1 MELTFSWKQFWKCIF
16 WGSNFKNAFVFVFCF
31 ILRKIDK
38 KVGRNIN
45 DNFNDFSFSDESDDS
60 DEE

>member
-1 MELTFSWKQFWKCIF
+1 MKAILKMYFLREQ
-16 WGSNFKNAFVFVFCF
+16 FKNAFVFVFCF